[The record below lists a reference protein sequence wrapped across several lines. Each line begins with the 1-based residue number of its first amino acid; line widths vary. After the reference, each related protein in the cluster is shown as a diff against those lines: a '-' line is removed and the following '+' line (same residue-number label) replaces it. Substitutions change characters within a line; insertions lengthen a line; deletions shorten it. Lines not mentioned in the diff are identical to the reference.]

1 MLKIK
6 MARFGKKK
14 QPTYRLIINEA
25 GRDTYGKA
33 LENLGNYDPRSK
45 KLDVKAD
52 RVKYWISVGAQLT
65 DSVNNLLIANKVIE
79 GKMLTVSKLTK
90 KIRAK
95 TAAELAAKK
104 AAEVAAAAE
113 AAKPA
118 EVAPEAT
125 VASEAEVPA
134 EVAAE

>member
-33 LENLGNYDPRSK
+33 LENLGNYDPKSK

-95 TAAELAAKK
+95 TAADLVAKK
-104 AAEVAAAAE
+104 AAEAAAAAE
-113 AAKPA
+113 AAKPV
-118 EVAPEAT
+118 EVAPAPEA
-125 VASEAEVPA
+125 PA

>member
-33 LENLGNYDPRSK
+33 LENLGNYDPKSK
-45 KLDVKAD
+45 KLEAKVD
-52 RVKYWISVGAQLT
+52 RIKHWISVGAQMT

-79 GKMLTVSKLTK
+79 GKMVTVSKLTK

-95 TAAELAAKK
+95 AAAEVAAKK
-104 AAEVAAAAE
+104 AAEAEASKAAATPKEEAPAE
-113 AAKPA
+113 ATETPA
-118 EVAPEAT
+118 ET
-125 VASEAEVPA
+125 VAE
-134 EVAAE
+134 

>member
-1 MLKIK
+1 

-33 LENLGNYDPRSK
+33 LENLGNYDPKSK

-95 TAAELAAKK
+95 TAADLAAKK
-104 AAEVAAAAE
+104 AAEAAAAAE
-113 AAKPA
+113 AAKPV
-118 EVAPEAT
+118 EVAPAPEA
-125 VASEAEVPA
+125 PA

>member
-33 LENLGNYDPRSK
+33 LENLGNYDPKSK

-95 TAAELAAKK
+95 TAADLAAKK
-104 AAEVAAAAE
+104 AAEAAAAAE
-113 AAKPA
+113 AAKPVEA
-118 EVAPEAT
+118 APAPEA
-125 VASEAEVPA
+125 PA

>member
-1 MLKIK
+1 

>member
-1 MLKIK
+1 

-33 LENLGNYDPRSK
+33 LENLGNYDPKSK

-95 TAAELAAKK
+95 TAADLAAKK
-104 AAEVAAAAE
+104 AAEAAAAAE
-113 AAKPA
+113 AAKPVEA
-118 EVAPEAT
+118 APAPEA
-125 VASEAEVPA
+125 PA

>member
-1 MLKIK
+1 

-33 LENLGNYDPRSK
+33 LENLGNYDPKSK

-95 TAAELAAKK
+95 TAADLVAKK
-104 AAEVAAAAE
+104 AAEAAAAAE
-113 AAKPA
+113 AAKPV
-118 EVAPEAT
+118 EVAPAPEA
-125 VASEAEVPA
+125 PA